1 MVFPIAERQVQAL
14 PQDASCN
21 TYSRLISLSLTAL
34 LLHESIKEEEL
45 VRYDSVPLHK
55 KIYSDKNIFKLLS
68 DSPDVCVC
76 VSSQSRGTL
85 SLWVSEPLS
94 RKDTECMTSWLG
106 GRLVFYE
113 TSNWVTQRS
122 FSGFKSSFNQKQKIF
137 SAPDYSCRG
146 NSFKQIRE

>member
-45 VRYDSVPLHK
+45 VRYDSMPLHK
-55 KIYSDKNIFKLLS
+55 IIYSDKNIFKLLL
-68 DSPDVCVC
+68 DSPDVSVC

-94 RKDTECMTSWLG
+94 RKDTECMTS
-106 GRLVFYE
+106 
-113 TSNWVTQRS
+113 
-122 FSGFKSSFNQKQKIF
+122 
-137 SAPDYSCRG
+137 
-146 NSFKQIRE
+146 

>member
-1 MVFPIAERQVQAL
+1 M
-14 PQDASCN
+14 
-21 TYSRLISLSLTAL
+21 
-34 LLHESIKEEEL
+34 
-45 VRYDSVPLHK
+45 PLHK
-55 KIYSDKNIFKLLS
+55 IIYSDKNIFKLLL
-68 DSPDVCVC
+68 DSPDVSVC

-122 FSGFKSSFNQKQKIF
+122 FSGFKSFFNQKQKIF

-146 NSFKQIRE
+146 NSFKQIREQSWSIFLMKEWLSFAKQTCVACIKQNWKSKHLVWFVSVSFFLFCLIL